1 MLLLFL
7 TFISG
12 VLTVL
17 APCVLPLLP
26 VILGGSFTGD
36 NKDRKRPYIIIG
48 SLIASIMLFTV
59 LLKASTLLID
69 VDQKV
74 WTGISGAIVALLG
87 LLTLFPHAWDY
98 AIGRLG
104 LQAKSQALLGKGF
117 KNNSKWIGPA
127 IIGLALGPVF
137 NSCSPFYS
145 KIIADILSNKGYA
158 KGLVSMVVYC
168 FGLGLILLLIAI
180 KGQSLLSKLKWAS
193 DPKGWFR
200 RAMGLL
206 FILLGIAIITG
217 FDKKAEAWL
226 VENNP
231 ISITKLE
238 QKLFDSSKSTK
249 KAGVKKVEEN
259 TDKSLLENSELLNAS
274 ELGKAPE
281 LTGLQEW
288 INSDPLT
295 LASLKGK
302 VVLIDFWTYSCINC
316 VRTLPYVE
324 GWYEKYKDSGFVVI
338 GVHAPE
344 FAFEKVRTN
353 VEDAVKFRKLTYP
366 VALDND
372 YGTWNA
378 YNNQYW
384 PAHYLIDRD
393 GNIRRTHFGEGK
405 YDETEQAIQ
414 LLLGQKP
421 TAKNTEKPL
430 PTGPQSPETYL
441 GVARAKGYTGTPLI
455 TQGST
460 DYRISETIPLNSWSI
475 NGKWDIE
482 SEKATSNSGQ
492 STLRYHFTA
501 KDVYLVFS
509 GQIGQEQ
516 IKTRLVNSNTAVNTP
531 DVQDGV
537 IKYHG
542 PGIYHIVG
550 NSETIDST
558 VELNIPDG
566 ISAHAFTF
574 GS

>member
-1 MLLLFL
+1 MFLLL

-26 VILGGSFTGD
+26 VILGGSFTGES
-36 NKDRKRPYIIIG
+36 KDKKRPYIIIG
-48 SLIASIMLFTV
+48 SLVASIMLFTI
-59 LLKASTLLID
+59 LLKASTLLINI
-69 VDQKV
+69 DQRV
-74 WTGISGAIVALLG
+74 WTTISGVIVGSLG
-87 LLTLFPHAWDY
+87 LLTLFPHVWDY
-98 AIGRLG
+98 LIGRIG
-104 LQAKSQALLGKGF
+104 LQAKSQALMGKGF
-117 KNNSKWIGPA
+117 SSKSKWLGPV
-127 IIGLALGPVF
+127 IIGFALGPVF
-137 NSCSPFYS
+137 NSCSIFYA
-145 KIIADILSNKGYA
+145 KILSDILLGRGYIN
-158 KGLVSMVVYC
+158 GLIDMTVYC
-168 FGLGLILLLIAI
+168 LGLASILLLIAV
-180 KGQSLLSKLKWAS
+180 KGQTVIAKLKWAS

-200 RAMGLL
+200 RGMGIL
-206 FILLGIAIITG
+206 FILLGIAIVTG

-238 QKLFDSSKSTK
+238 QKLFDSSNNKK
-249 KAGVKKVEEN
+249 KASANKVDDN
-259 TDKSLLENSELLNAS
+259 TDKSLLNNSDLLNAS
-274 ELGKAPE
+274 DLGKAPE
-281 LTGLQEW
+281 LVGLKEW
-288 INSDPLT
+288 INSDPIT

-384 PAHYLIDRD
+384 PAHYLIDRE

-421 TAKNTEKPL
+421 TVSGTEA
-430 PTGPQSPETYL
+430 PTQNGPQSPETYL
-441 GVARAKGYTGTPLI
+441 GSARAKGYVGNPILSV
-455 TQGST
+455 GKK
-460 DYRISETIPLNSWSI
+460 DYTMSENIPLNSWSI
-475 NGKWDIE
+475 NGSWNIDP
-482 SEKATSNSGQ
+482 EKATSSSDQ
-492 STLRYHFTA
+492 SILRYHFTA

-516 IKTRLVNSNTAVNTP
+516 IKTRLVNSNAAVNTP

-542 PGIYHIVG
+542 PGIYHVVG

-558 VELNIPDG
+558 VELNIPNG